1 MHQET
6 VESYVDCK
14 KKLYSTII
22 EFLDESEEIFQQSFS
37 QFCENMRNYHIE
49 EDREEMTQFLQILKS
64 ISNHHHRD
72 ENFNQKIKEI
82 LQHFKKSIKQTLSND
97 EIFQIFENN
106 KLIIYFFFQNGII
119 NISESIYHNM
129 NKFEPNGN
137 RYCHFFYPE
146 LEQFIGEEEMKST
159 KKEILAHNPTA
170 FEQFEEKRQEGENE
184 SHICSLIRKD
194 LVEEFIAYINRHNI
208 SVCSEIKPSIFETN
222 SFLIENKSITLI
234 QYSAF
239 FGSIQI
245 FRFL

>member
-82 LQHFKKSIKQTLSND
+82 LQFYNFEMSHKDKKKIMCTTCFQSIVVLKLS
-97 EIFQIFENN
+97 
-106 KLIIYFFFQNGII
+106 
-119 NISESIYHNM
+119 
-129 NKFEPNGN
+129 
-137 RYCHFFYPE
+137 
-146 LEQFIGEEEMKST
+146 
-159 KKEILAHNPTA
+159 
-170 FEQFEEKRQEGENE
+170 
-184 SHICSLIRKD
+184 
-194 LVEEFIAYINRHNI
+194 
-208 SVCSEIKPSIFETN
+208 
-222 SFLIENKSITLI
+222 
-234 QYSAF
+234 
-239 FGSIQI
+239 
-245 FRFL
+245 